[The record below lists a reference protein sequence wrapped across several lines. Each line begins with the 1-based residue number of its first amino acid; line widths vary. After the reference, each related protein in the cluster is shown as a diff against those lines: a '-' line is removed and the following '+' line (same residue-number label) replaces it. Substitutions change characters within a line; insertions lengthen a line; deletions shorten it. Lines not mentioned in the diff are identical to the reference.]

1 MSMSA
6 LGLAVP
12 FARFLPDGMSLIG
25 TAQSQ
30 ELLAGKDGLTLL
42 GDRPLN
48 AETPPHLLDDDITPT
63 IRHFIRNNG
72 TPPEALDP
80 ETWTLTVDGEVRSP
94 LTLTVGDLM
103 SDFEEVTLQLQLEC
117 GGNGRKFFDPPVSG
131 NQWSYGAVACSAW
144 TGVRYADVL
153 CAAGIKDTAV
163 YTAHY
168 GADTHLSGN
177 PDLDPI
183 SRGVPVGKAMDPHNL
198 IAFGMNRGP
207 LHPMN
212 GSPLRAVIPGWPGSC
227 SQKWLTRIWV
237 RDRVHDGAK
246 MTGTSYRVPRYPVAP
261 GADVPEEDF
270 EIIESMPVK
279 SLITFPRT
287 GFEVSVTAPRVTV
300 RGRAWAGDDMV
311 SRVDVTRDFGR
322 TWQEAVLSPPANP
335 YAWQRFSTEVTFP
348 EPGYYEVWARAT
360 DDQGRQQP
368 FAIAWNPKGYLN
380 NAMHRV
386 VLLVT

>member
-1 MSMSA
+1 M
-6 LGLAVP
+6 
-12 FARFLPDGMSLIG
+12 
-25 TAQSQ
+25 
-30 ELLAGKDGLTLL
+30 
-42 GDRPLN
+42 
-48 AETPPHLLDDDITPT
+48 
-63 IRHFIRNNG
+63 
-72 TPPEALDP
+72 DP

-94 LTLTVGDLM
+94 LTLTIGDLK

-153 CAAGIKDTAV
+153 RAAGIKDTAI

-183 SRGVPVGKAMDPHNL
+183 SRGVPVGKALDPHNL

-207 LHPMN
+207 LHSMN
-212 GSPLRAVIPGWPGSC
+212 GAPLRAVIPGWPGSC

-279 SLITFPRT
+279 ALITFPQT
-287 GFEVSVTAPRVTV
+287 GLEVSATDPRVTV
-300 RGRAWAGDDMV
+300 RGHAWAGDNMV

-322 TWQEAVLSPPANP
+322 TWQKAALSPPANP
-335 YAWQRFSTEVTFP
+335 YAWQRFGTEVTFP
-348 EPGYYEVWARAT
+348 EPGYYEIWARAT
-360 DDQGRQQP
+360 DDQDRQQP
-368 FAIAWNPKGYLN
+368 FAISWNPKGYLN